1 MSQEQDVQTNG
12 TPIEDN
18 NEAGTSEKEEALDEG
33 VLSIFGK
40 RILADKVLA
49 PPMHQKI
56 AVRWEEIIKVGLP
69 TNDRTAILQK
79 YPPPSNCNLTNPPK
93 LNAVVKTALPEAAIK
108 RDDRIMTK
116 QEKIAA
122 CMAAN
127 GKALSNI
134 LTNEKE
140 NLALVEFLSDS
151 SRLLADMHHDE
162 SLVRRSLIL
171 ANINASVKE
180 TLNVS
185 AIDEWLFGS
194 DLDEKL
200 KSRKAME
207 ISCKD
212 IRPIAKNQ
220 PPKGTKNV
228 KTPPRQPRTKNLAV
242 TSGGRKNAETARK
255 TARKPYYRPDR
266 RKESSYRR
274 HR

>member
-1 MSQEQDVQTNG
+1 M
-12 TPIEDN
+12 
-18 NEAGTSEKEEALDEG
+18 
-33 VLSIFGK
+33 
-40 RILADKVLA
+40 
-49 PPMHQKI
+49 
-56 AVRWEEIIKVGLP
+56 
-69 TNDRTAILQK
+69 
-79 YPPPSNCNLTNPPK
+79 
-93 LNAVVKTALPEAAIK
+93 VKTALQEAAIK
-108 RDDRIMTK
+108 RDDRIVAK

-127 GKALSNI
+127 RKVLSATLAND
-134 LTNEKE
+134 KE
-140 NLALVEFLSDS
+140 NLTLVELLSDS

-200 KSRKAME
+200 KSRKSME

-212 IRPIAKNQ
+212 IRPLAKNQ
-220 PPKGTKNV
+220 PSKGSKNL

-242 TSGGRKNAETARK
+242 TSGGRKSAETMRK
-255 TARKPYYRPDR
+255 TVRKPYYRSDR
-266 RKESSYRR
+266 RKEPNYRR